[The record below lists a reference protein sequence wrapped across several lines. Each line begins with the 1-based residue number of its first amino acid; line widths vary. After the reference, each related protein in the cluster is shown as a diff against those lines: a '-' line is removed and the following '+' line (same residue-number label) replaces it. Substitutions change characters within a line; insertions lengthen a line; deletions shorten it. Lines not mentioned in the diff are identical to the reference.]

1 MPIGII
7 GSLLICTVLYVAVSA
22 VLTGMVPYTDLNV
35 TDPVAYA
42 LQVINQD
49 WVAGIVSLG
58 AVVGMI
64 TVILVMSYGAT
75 RLIFAMGRDGLLPKV
90 LAEINQKYQTPVKNT
105 WIFAVIVAII
115 SGLVPLDRLAEL
127 VNIGTLLAF
136 MMVSIGII
144 FLRKNKDIQARG
156 FKVPFYPVLPI
167 VSFLLCAF
175 LISRLSVHTW
185 ILCGIWFVIGL
196 IVYFAYGRK
205 HSELLKK

>member
-1 MPIGII
+1 I
-7 GSLLICTVLYVAVSA
+7 LYVAVSA

-144 FLRKNKDIQARG
+144 FLRKNKAIQKSG

-175 LISRLSVHTW
+175 LISRLSVHT
-185 ILCGIWFVIGL
+185 
-196 IVYFAYGRK
+196 
-205 HSELLKK
+205 